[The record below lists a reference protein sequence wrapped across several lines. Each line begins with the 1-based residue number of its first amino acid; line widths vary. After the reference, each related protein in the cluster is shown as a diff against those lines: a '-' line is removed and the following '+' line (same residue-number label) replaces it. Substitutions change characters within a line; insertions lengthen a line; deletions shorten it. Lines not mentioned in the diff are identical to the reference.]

1 MSWGFGEDSVG
12 FSLFCSLVEVYSP
25 FPQDDARSRVWL
37 LTPNAPTGAAVFSVT
52 HRHSS
57 QVPRLPKPI
66 VSASRASIS
75 LKTGRTSLCGEILG
89 NELSRTD
96 SRAPARRTHEVLAD
110 GRTHAIHQAPHSQMA
125 CAAQFLVL
133 VPETRRFGEATWTN
147 RGQCVLTARER

>member
-66 VSASRASIS
+66 VEKAKSGGARAKVFCFSEPCLDFAQNGADKPLRRNSR
-75 LKTGRTSLCGEILG
+75 K
-89 NELSRTD
+89 
-96 SRAPARRTHEVLAD
+96 
-110 GRTHAIHQAPHSQMA
+110 
-125 CAAQFLVL
+125 
-133 VPETRRFGEATWTN
+133 
-147 RGQCVLTARER
+147 